1 MSRRKQAKPR
11 ACLKLGEKEEE
22 QEQKP
27 NVDDLL
33 EPKEELLSADEDGDG
48 DGDGDVDSDEEE
60 DAEGELLTEERPLKP
75 NESQPQSHWTTADE
89 DPGRAS
95 AVPKEEAEELQHPR
109 DKEGPAAVA
118 AGASGAAAN
127 ANGHCKSSG
136 NSESAVEEEEP
147 EDMDLDDDLLSLS
160 GEEDYDDEELQSLD
174 SFYSDMYSTHTSSSY
189 SPSISDGTMT
199 PNAHHLAAAS
209 ANALQ
214 EDLHLPTD
222 GKSNGVPGA
231 EEPAKPAKR
240 QPHFHHHHHHYHHQQ
255 ALKIAN
261 KLRKINKEAKL
272 AAAGGA
278 GAGAGA
284 GTGGGGG
291 AAAKFDKLT
300 GEGIKSR
307 GDGSYQCQFCDKTFP
322 RLGYLKHHVQSHA
335 EHLPFKCEYCAKLF
349 KHKRSR
355 DRHKKLHTNERNYK
369 CPHCEAAF
377 SRSDH
382 LKIHMKTHDIQK
394 PFQCS
399 MCNRGY
405 NTAAALTSHMQKHKK
420 NAAILAA
427 GGNPNALNYSP
438 RSTGSAS
445 ASVSSNGSLHKRR
458 YALALATDSSPSR
471 LDFPKRSRSSHVPTP
486 TPLLRCSYCPKVTEF
501 SSLEQLN
508 AHLQGVHEQQQQQQ
522 QQSQQERQP
531 SAKGNP
537 VQEADTFQLSC
548 EYCTMKFGNIAGLFQ
563 HMRATHLD
571 RLSSPNSYYEHFN
584 RLATAGTFSPRL
596 ALDLPKIKPDLGSPE
611 RENRASE
618 EDLPTDLSSNKRR
631 PQTPANNPAPH
642 PPPQAPPGIFFCNQ
656 CNAGL
661 PDFESFRNHLKSH
674 IAEGMQLVCPH
685 CGLSLPEQSDFERH
699 VVGHFLIASAEF
711 NCGSSCGKSFGKA
724 EELQQH
730 LIAEHV
736 LTLLKCAL
744 CSEVCDTRMA
754 MQLHLACAH
763 SQETKLLR
771 CSACM
776 EVFRS
781 DGDFHV
787 HVKTRHQLG
796 GGHHHHQQQQQQHPH
811 QHHPASNPLQCMFC
825 RAVCSSELE
834 MHFHLAAHA
843 RQFRCP
849 SCPETFHV
857 EFLLDRHM
865 QSQHGGAKDKEQAQ
879 SQSQSSPNMGSLYVN
894 ALLPPLAA
902 AAAAAAATNNNSSII
917 DYNVAF
923 KGLFGGGSTAGGSAP
938 TGSKF
943 YSPLQ
948 VDTKA
953 QTSPHPALMYGLSQ
967 RYLMEMYAA
976 KSTSPV
982 NSNANESAGGGPGA
996 AAPPP
1001 ATQAPA
1007 PQATPAATFSCGMCE
1022 RQDLR
1027 SEAELHSHRKLA
1039 HNLKTGVSLR
1049 CAYCAGNFKSRAE
1062 LEQHMKSCHNSTG
1075 KHKCLICDEIFPS
1088 PAILAEHKLQH
1099 SKVGQSGKC
1108 AHCSHPLEDV
1118 AAFRAHLSEHGSD
1131 GASLPLA
1138 CICCRQTLHS
1148 EFELS
1153 LHAKFHTK
1161 SASSGGSLQE
1171 PVCALCLEPLP
1182 GAVEGPTTP
1191 AKLCEKCCRKHN
1203 LNGKRSKGSEAPVL
1217 QAPPPAAPYLE
1228 NRCNLCKMILPHA
1241 QKLQEHLVEHTFA
1254 GTEQRGYNCY
1264 ICSAVFTAPGGLL
1277 GHMAEH
1283 GAHSR
1288 PYDCSIC
1295 PEKFYFRAELEHHQ
1309 RAHELR
1315 PAVHRPALAKPE
1327 PPLRRSASPSPSPSP
1342 VRSPTTVKQELYDSD
1357 TAHSAGDQPEPAA
1370 EEEEYIEVEQMPHE
1384 TRPRDVMSQLERATN
1399 SA

>member
-11 ACLKLGEKEEE
+11 ACLKLGEKEDEE
-22 QEQKP
+22 
-27 NVDDLL
+27 NTGLL
-33 EPKEELLSADEDGDG
+33 EPKEELLSGDEDNEDNEGE
-48 DGDGDVDSDEEE
+48 DEEE
-60 DAEGELLTEERPLKP
+60 EVADEVAPEGGGGERPQLEP
-75 NESQPQSHWTTADE
+75 NESQQQSWPTADE
-89 DPGRAS
+89 PAAPA
-95 AVPKEEAEELQHPR
+95 AVAKEEEAEEGSEELQHPR
-109 DKEGPAAVA
+109 DEVVA
-118 AGASGAAAN
+118 SDAAAN

-136 NSESAVEEEEP
+136 HEEDAVDAEEP
-147 EDMDLDDDLLSLS
+147 EDLELDDELLSLS
-160 GEEDYDDEELQSLD
+160 GDEDYDDEELQSLD

-199 PNAHHLAAAS
+199 PNSHHLTGAPIAAGQDDHPTEGKINGGADGD
-209 ANALQ
+209 
-214 EDLHLPTD
+214 DLP
-222 GKSNGVPGA
+222 
-231 EEPAKPAKR
+231 KPKR
-240 QPHFHHHHHHYHHQQ
+240 LPHFHHHHHHHYHHQQ

-261 KLRKINKEAKL
+261 KLRKINKEAKM
-272 AAAGGA
+272 GVTA
-278 GAGAGA
+278 GAGS
-284 GTGGGGG
+284 TG
-291 AAAKFDKLT
+291 AASKFDKLT

-307 GDGSYQCQFCDKTFP
+307 GDGSYQCQFCEKTFP

-335 EHLPFKCEYCAKLF
+335 EHLPFKCEYCSKLF

-445 ASVSSNGSLHKRR
+445 ASVSSNGSLQKRR
-458 YALALATDSSPSR
+458 YALALASDSSPSR
-471 LDFPKRSRSSHVPTP
+471 LDFPKRSRSNHVGGTTTTATP

-508 AHLQGVHEQQQQQQ
+508 AHLQSVHEQP
-522 QQSQQERQP
+522 QP
-531 SAKGNP
+531 QAVKTP
-537 VQEADTFQLSC
+537 VQEGEGFQLSC

-563 HMRATHLD
+563 HMRSTHMD

-611 RENRASE
+611 RESRPAE
-618 EDLPTDLSSNKRR
+618 DDLPTDLSSNKRR
-631 PQTPANNPAPH
+631 PMTPNPQAQTPLAP
-642 PPPQAPPGIFFCNQ
+642 PSAPPGVFFCNQ

-685 CGLSLPEQSDFERH
+685 CGMSLPEQSEFERH
-699 VVGHFLIASAEF
+699 VVGHFLITGSEF
-711 NCGSSCGKSFGKA
+711 NCSSSCGKSFAKS
-724 EELQQH
+724 EDLQQH
-730 LIAEHV
+730 LLSEHV
-736 LTLLKCAL
+736 LTLLKCSL
-744 CSEVCDTRMA
+744 CSELCESRMA

-771 CSACM
+771 CSACL
-776 EVFRS
+776 ELFRS
-781 DGDFHV
+781 DAEFHV

-796 GGHHHHQQQQQQHPH
+796 GHPTLGATSSA
-811 QHHPASNPLQCMFC
+811 PTNPLQCMFC

-865 QSQHGGAKDKEQAQ
+865 QSQHGGVKDKEAN
-879 SQSQSSPNMGSLYVN
+879 SPNMGSLYVN

-923 KGLFGGGSTAGGSAP
+923 KGLFGGASGGAGSGGGGAQSGGAP
-938 TGSKF
+938 PSGNKF

-948 VDTKA
+948 VDTNALKA

-976 KSTSPV
+976 KSTSPSGNEGV
-982 NSNANESAGGGPGA
+982 GNSQP
-996 AAPPP
+996 
-1001 ATQAPA
+1001 PA
-1007 PQATPAATFSCGMCE
+1007 PQATAPPPPNASTATFSCGMCE

-1075 KHKCLICDEIFPS
+1075 KHKCLICDEVFPS

-1108 AHCSHPLEDV
+1108 SHCGQPLEDV

-1161 SASSGGSLQE
+1161 SSSSGGSLQE

-1182 GAVEGPTTP
+1182 DATEGP
-1191 AKLCEKCCRKHN
+1191 AKLCDKCCRKHN
-1203 LNGKRSKGSEAPVL
+1203 LNGKRGKHSESTTSLP
-1217 QAPPPAAPYLE
+1217 APPSAFVE

-1254 GTEQRGYNCY
+1254 GTEQRGFNCY

-1277 GHMAEH
+1277 NHMGEH

-1288 PYDCSIC
+1288 PYDCNLC
-1295 PEKFYFRAELEHHQ
+1295 PEKFFFRAELEHHQ
-1309 RAHELR
+1309 RGHELR
-1315 PAVHRPALAKPE
+1315 PQARPPAAKVELPSI
-1327 PPLRRSASPSPSPSP
+1327 RNSSPGQSP
-1342 VRSPTTVKQELYDSD
+1342 VRSPTIVKQELYETD
-1357 TAHSAGDQPEPAA
+1357 TVESGGAEDEPENQPD
-1370 EEEEYIEVEQMPHE
+1370 EEEYIEVEQMPHE
-1384 TRPRDVMSQLERATN
+1384 TRPSEIGSQLERSTS

>member
-1 MSRRKQAKPR
+1 MLADNAMMALKMLYRGPSSRLENLIEKIQAT
-11 ACLKLGEKEEE
+11 KEIT
-22 QEQKP
+22 
-27 NVDDLL
+27 N
-33 EPKEELLSADEDGDG
+33 
-48 DGDGDVDSDEEE
+48 
-60 DAEGELLTEERPLKP
+60 
-75 NESQPQSHWTTADE
+75 N
-89 DPGRAS
+89 
-95 AVPKEEAEELQHPR
+95 
-109 DKEGPAAVA
+109 
-118 AGASGAAAN
+118 
-127 ANGHCKSSG
+127 
-136 NSESAVEEEEP
+136 
-147 EDMDLDDDLLSLS
+147 
-160 GEEDYDDEELQSLD
+160 
-174 SFYSDMYSTHTSSSY
+174 DMYSTHTSSSY
-189 SPSISDGTMT
+189 SPSISDGTLT
-199 PNAHHLAAAS
+199 PNSQLQQPQQQSQSQSQQQQQSSAGSEEAGEESAKANGDAAQQTELEHELSKPKRPAHL
-209 ANALQ
+209 
-214 EDLHLPTD
+214 LH
-222 GKSNGVPGA
+222 
-231 EEPAKPAKR
+231 
-240 QPHFHHHHHHYHHQQ
+240 HHHHHHYHHQQ

-261 KLRKINKEAKL
+261 KLRKINKDAKL
-272 AAAGGA
+272 AAGGQ
-278 GAGAGA
+278 GQGH
-284 GTGGGGG
+284 GT
-291 AAAKFDKLT
+291 AAKFDKLT

-307 GDGSYQCQFCDKTFP
+307 GDGSYQCQFCDKSFP

-445 ASVSSNGSLHKRR
+445 ISSNGSLHKRR
-458 YALALATDSSPSR
+458 YALALASDSSPSR
-471 LDFPKRSRSSHVPTP
+471 LEFPKRARGQLAATPTATTIATPTP
-486 TPLLRCSYCPKVTEF
+486 TPLLRCSYCPKATEF

-508 AHLQGVHEQQQQQQ
+508 AHLQSTHEQQPQQPQQQQ
-522 QQSQQERQP
+522 QQSKESDGQTN
-531 SAKGNP
+531 G
-537 VQEADTFQLSC
+537 FQLSC
-548 EYCTMKFGNIAGLFQ
+548 EYCTMKFVNIAALFQ
-563 HMRATHLD
+563 HMRVTHLD
-571 RLSSPNSYYEHFN
+571 RLSSPNSYYEHFH
-584 RLATAGTFSPRL
+584 R
-596 ALDLPKIKPDLGSPE
+596 LGSPQSKLKSDLAPTE
-611 RENRASE
+611 KPEQE
-618 EDLPTDLSSNKRR
+618 LPTDLSSNKRR
-631 PQTPANNPAPH
+631 PLTSPTQLQQQQQQQQQQPAPA
-642 PPPQAPPGIFFCNQ
+642 PPPPPGIFFCNQ

-674 IAEGMQLVCPH
+674 IAEGMQLICPH
-685 CGLSLPEQSDFERH
+685 CGLSLPEQCEYERH
-699 VVGHFLIASAEF
+699 VVAHFLISSSEF
-711 NCGSSCGKSFGKA
+711 NCCSASCGKSYAKA
-724 EELQQH
+724 EELHQH
-730 LIAEHV
+730 LLAEHV
-736 LTLLKCAL
+736 QTMLKCVL
-744 CSEVCDTRMA
+744 CSELCENRMS

-763 SQETKLLR
+763 SQESKLLR
-771 CSACM
+771 CSACL
-776 EVFRS
+776 ELFRN

-796 GGHHHHQQQQQQHPH
+796 NQGTLPGNP
-811 QHHPASNPLQCMFC
+811 PAPANPLQCMFC

-865 QSQHGGAKDKEQAQ
+865 QSQHGGIKDKE
-879 SQSQSSPNMGSLYVN
+879 SPVPGGMGSLYVN

-902 AAAAAAATNNNSSII
+902 AAAAAAAANNANNNNNNNNNNNI

-923 KGLFGGGSTAGGSAP
+923 KGLFGGGNP
-938 TGSKF
+938 PSKF
-943 YSPLQ
+943 YNSPLQ
-948 VDTKA
+948 VDTK
-953 QTSPHPALMYGLSQ
+953 QSPHPALMYGLSQ

-976 KSTSPV
+976 KANSPA
-982 NSNANESAGGGPGA
+982 NASA
-996 AAPPP
+996 AAELS
-1001 ATQAPA
+1001 T
-1007 PQATPAATFSCGMCE
+1007 PQAASAAAAAAASGSNSSGSNNNNSYSCGMCE

-1049 CAYCAGNFKSRAE
+1049 CAYCSGNYKSRAE
-1062 LEQHMKSCHNSTG
+1062 LEQHMKSCHNSSG

-1108 AHCSHPLEDV
+1108 AHCGQQLEHV
-1118 AAFRAHLSEHGSD
+1118 AAFRAHLSEHGND
-1131 GASLPLA
+1131 GNLPMA

-1161 SASSGGSLQE
+1161 SPSCNSLQE

-1182 GAVEGPTTP
+1182 GAGET
-1191 AKLCEKCCRKHN
+1191 AKLCDKCCRKHN
-1203 LNGKRSKGSEAPVL
+1203 LNGKRKEQVQPTAI
-1217 QAPPPAAPYLE
+1217 AAPAAAAAGAYLE
-1228 NRCNLCKMILPHA
+1228 HRCNLCKMILPHA

-1264 ICSAVFTAPGGLL
+1264 ICSAVFTAPAGLL
-1277 GHMAEH
+1277 AHIAEH
-1283 GAHSR
+1283 GTR
-1288 PYDCSIC
+1288 PYDCNLC

-1309 RAHELR
+1309 RAHELHAQ
-1315 PAVHRPALAKPE
+1315 PAAMAAAAAAAAAAAGAGAAATRAPKQEAHSSTASSPVTL
-1327 PPLRRSASPSPSPSP
+1327 SPSH
-1342 VRSPTTVKQELYDSD
+1342 VKQELYES
-1357 TAHSAGDQPEPAA
+1357 EPANSPDA
-1370 EEEEYIEVEQMPHE
+1370 AELPPAQQEEEEYIEVEQMPQE
-1384 TRPRDVMSQLERATN
+1384 TLRTAELLSTERSSS

>member
-1 MSRRKQAKPR
+1 MMALKMLYRGPSSRLENLIEKIQAT
-11 ACLKLGEKEEE
+11 KEIT
-22 QEQKP
+22 
-27 NVDDLL
+27 N
-33 EPKEELLSADEDGDG
+33 
-48 DGDGDVDSDEEE
+48 
-60 DAEGELLTEERPLKP
+60 
-75 NESQPQSHWTTADE
+75 N
-89 DPGRAS
+89 
-95 AVPKEEAEELQHPR
+95 
-109 DKEGPAAVA
+109 
-118 AGASGAAAN
+118 
-127 ANGHCKSSG
+127 
-136 NSESAVEEEEP
+136 
-147 EDMDLDDDLLSLS
+147 
-160 GEEDYDDEELQSLD
+160 
-174 SFYSDMYSTHTSSSY
+174 DMYSTHTSSSY

-199 PNAHHLAAAS
+199 PNSHHLPGALAAS
-209 ANALQ
+209 GQDDHPAEGKVNGGP
-214 EDLHLPTD
+214 EGGDLP
-222 GKSNGVPGA
+222 
-231 EEPAKPAKR
+231 KPKR
-240 QPHFHHHHHHYHHQQ
+240 LPHFHHHHHYHHQQ

-261 KLRKINKEAKL
+261 KLRKINKEAKMG
-272 AAAGGA
+272 ANGGA
-278 GAGAGA
+278 GSTGAVS
-284 GTGGGGG
+284 
-291 AAAKFDKLT
+291 KFDKLT

-307 GDGSYQCQFCDKTFP
+307 GDGSYQCQFCEKTFP

-335 EHLPFKCEYCAKLF
+335 EHLPFKCEYCSKLF

-445 ASVSSNGSLHKRR
+445 ASVSSNGSLQKRR
-458 YALALATDSSPSR
+458 YALALASDSSPSR
-471 LDFPKRSRSSHVPTP
+471 LDFPKRSRSGHVGGGTTTTATP

-508 AHLQGVHEQQQQQQ
+508 AHLQSVHEQQQQQQ
-522 QQSQQERQP
+522 P
-531 SAKGNP
+531 AVKTP
-537 VQEADTFQLSC
+537 VQEGEGFQLSC

-563 HMRATHLD
+563 HMRGTHMD

-596 ALDLPKIKPDLGSPE
+596 AMDLPKIKPDLGSPE
-611 RENRASE
+611 RESRPAE

-631 PQTPANNPAPH
+631 PLTPSPQTQQAQLAPPA
-642 PPPQAPPGIFFCNQ
+642 APPGVFFCNQ

-685 CGLSLPEQSDFERH
+685 CGLSLPEQSEFERH
-699 VVGHFLIASAEF
+699 VVGHFLITGSEF
-711 NCGSSCGKSFGKA
+711 NCSSSCGKSFAKS
-724 EELQQH
+724 EDLQQH
-730 LIAEHV
+730 LLSEHV
-736 LTLLKCAL
+736 LTLLKCSL
-744 CSEVCDTRMA
+744 CSELCESRMA

-771 CSACM
+771 CSACL
-776 EVFRS
+776 ELFRS
-781 DGDFHV
+781 DAEFHV

-796 GGHHHHQQQQQQHPH
+796 GHPTLGATSNA
-811 QHHPASNPLQCMFC
+811 PSNPLQCMFC

-865 QSQHGGAKDKEQAQ
+865 QSQHGGVKDKE
-879 SQSQSSPNMGSLYVN
+879 SNSPNMGSLYVN

-923 KGLFGGGSTAGGSAP
+923 KGLFGGGAGGAGSGGGCGSAGGAP
-938 TGSKF
+938 PSSNKF

-948 VDTKA
+948 VDTNALKA

-976 KSTSPV
+976 KSTSP
-982 NSNANESAGGGPGA
+982 AGNEGVGNPQ
-996 AAPPP
+996 P
-1001 ATQAPA
+1001 PA
-1007 PQATPAATFSCGMCE
+1007 PQATAPPPPPPSSSTGTFSCGMCE

-1075 KHKCLICDEIFPS
+1075 KHKCLICDEVFPS

-1108 AHCSHPLEDV
+1108 SHCGQPLEDV

-1161 SASSGGSLQE
+1161 SSTSGGSLQE

-1182 GAVEGPTTP
+1182 DATEGP
-1191 AKLCEKCCRKHN
+1191 AKLCDKCCRKHN
-1203 LNGKRSKGSEAPVL
+1203 LNGKRGKHTETPASLQPPVSSFV
-1217 QAPPPAAPYLE
+1217 E

-1254 GTEQRGYNCY
+1254 GTEQRGFNCY

-1277 GHMAEH
+1277 NHMGEH

-1288 PYDCSIC
+1288 PYDCSLC

-1309 RAHELR
+1309 RGHELR
-1315 PAVHRPALAKPE
+1315 PQARPPVPKVEVPTI
-1327 PPLRRSASPSPSPSP
+1327 RNSSPSQSP
-1342 VRSPTTVKQELYDSD
+1342 VRSPTIVKQELYETD
-1357 TAHSAGDQPEPAA
+1357 TVESAGAEDEPENPPD
-1370 EEEEYIEVEQMPHE
+1370 EEEYIEVEQMPHE
-1384 TRPRDVMSQLERATN
+1384 TRPSEIGSQLERSTS

>member
-1 MSRRKQAKPR
+1 MALKMLYRGPSSRLENLIEKIQAT
-11 ACLKLGEKEEE
+11 KEIS
-22 QEQKP
+22 
-27 NVDDLL
+27 N
-33 EPKEELLSADEDGDG
+33 
-48 DGDGDVDSDEEE
+48 
-60 DAEGELLTEERPLKP
+60 
-75 NESQPQSHWTTADE
+75 
-89 DPGRAS
+89 
-95 AVPKEEAEELQHPR
+95 
-109 DKEGPAAVA
+109 
-118 AGASGAAAN
+118 
-127 ANGHCKSSG
+127 
-136 NSESAVEEEEP
+136 
-147 EDMDLDDDLLSLS
+147 
-160 GEEDYDDEELQSLD
+160 
-174 SFYSDMYSTHTSSSY
+174 SDMYSTHTSSSY

-199 PNAHHLAAAS
+199 PNSTQHPHSQLTVSGEDPSSEQAKANGDTVATAADEERERERERDREREREPLKLKRP
-209 ANALQ
+209 AL
-214 EDLHLPTD
+214 L
-222 GKSNGVPGA
+222 
-231 EEPAKPAKR
+231 
-240 QPHFHHHHHHYHHQQ
+240 HHHHHHYHHQQ

-272 AAAGGA
+272 TGPTGAGG
-278 GAGAGA
+278 

-291 AAAKFDKLT
+291 AAATKFDKLT

-307 GDGSYQCQFCDKTFP
+307 GDGSYQCQFCDKSFP

-445 ASVSSNGSLHKRR
+445 ISSNGSLHKRR
-458 YALALATDSSPSR
+458 YALALASDSSPSR
-471 LDFPKRSRSSHVPTP
+471 MEYPKRGRGTQVATQPTPTATPIPIATPTP

-508 AHLQGVHEQQQQQQ
+508 AHLQQAHEQQQARITTPGGDQETM
-522 QQSQQERQP
+522 QSN
-531 SAKGNP
+531 G
-537 VQEADTFQLSC
+537 FQLSC
-548 EYCTMKFGNIAGLFQ
+548 EYCTMRFSNIAGLFQ
-563 HMRATHLD
+563 HMRSTHLD

-596 ALDLPKIKPDLGSPE
+596 AMELPKIKQDLGSPQ
-611 RENRASE
+611 REQVME
-618 EDLPTDLSSNKRR
+618 KPEQELPTDLSSNKRR
-631 PQTPANNPAPH
+631 TLTPPTTIVAPSAAA
-642 PPPQAPPGIFFCNQ
+642 APPGVFFCNQ

-661 PDFESFRNHLKSH
+661 PDFESFRNHLKTH
-674 IAEGMQLVCPH
+674 IAEGMQLICPH
-685 CGLSLPEQSDFERH
+685 CGLSLPEQSEFERH
-699 VVGHFLIASAEF
+699 VVAHFLISGCEFTCSAS
-711 NCGSSCGKSFGKA
+711 NCGKSFAKS

-730 LIAEHV
+730 LNSEHV
-736 LTLLKCAL
+736 MQLLKCII
-744 CSEVCDTRMA
+744 CSELCETRMA

-776 EVFRS
+776 EIFRN
-781 DGDFHV
+781 DTDFHV
-787 HVKTRHQLG
+787 HVKTRHQG
-796 GGHHHHQQQQQQHPH
+796 GAGAGAGTGSGVLLP
-811 QHHPASNPLQCMFC
+811 PAPANPLQCMFC
-825 RAVCSSELE
+825 RAVCNSELE

-865 QSQHGGAKDKEQAQ
+865 QSQHGGVKDCQAKEP
-879 SQSQSSPNMGSLYVN
+879 SSSPNMGSLYVN

-902 AAAAAAATNNNSSII
+902 AAAAAAVATSTHNNNNNNNSNLHI

-923 KGLFGGGSTAGGSAP
+923 KGLFGGAASGAGGGATA
-938 TGSKF
+938 TGAGKF

-948 VDTKA
+948 VDTSGLKPQ
-953 QTSPHPALMYGLSQ
+953 QTPHPALMYGLSQ

-976 KSTSPV
+976 KATSPAAV
-982 NSNANESAGGGPGA
+982 ASAPDVPQSSSGGTGAGA
-996 AAPPP
+996 AAN
-1001 ATQAPA
+1001 ASSGGGGGSNSY
-1007 PQATPAATFSCGMCE
+1007 SCGMCE

-1049 CAYCAGNFKSRAE
+1049 CAYCSGNFKSRAE
-1062 LEQHMKSCHNSTG
+1062 LEQHMKSCHNSSG

-1108 AHCSHPLEDV
+1108 AHCGQQLEHV
-1118 AAFRAHLSEHGSD
+1118 AAFRAHLTEHGGD
-1131 GASLPLA
+1131 GNLPMA

-1161 SASSGGSLQE
+1161 SPGGAAGGSLQE

-1182 GAVEGPTTP
+1182 GAGET

-1203 LNGKRSKGSEAPVL
+1203 LNGKRQKEPATAPV
-1217 QAPPPAAPYLE
+1217 PGNAASSTYLE

-1254 GTEQRGYNCY
+1254 GTEQRGFNCY
-1264 ICSAVFTAPGGLL
+1264 ICSAVFTAPAGLL
-1277 GHMAEH
+1277 THIAEH
-1283 GAHSR
+1283 GAR
-1288 PYDCSIC
+1288 PYDCNLC

-1315 PAVHRPALAKPE
+1315 PSAPPPPPAGRI
-1327 PPLRRSASPSPSPSP
+1327 PPKLERRSSSASSSLAPSPSHVKLELYESETAPSP
-1342 VRSPTTVKQELYDSD
+1342 AEV
-1357 TAHSAGDQPEPAA
+1357 EPSTQ
-1370 EEEEYIEVEQMPHE
+1370 EEEEYIEVEQVPHE
-1384 TRPRDVMSQLERATN
+1384 TRSGDLLN
-1399 SA
+1399 SAHTERSSSSA